1 MFQGKQLETVGETAC
16 PLCNVAFSQLVT
28 YRQHVYQHMYPYVC
42 QQCEE
47 RFRTDPVKVLH
58 TCSETIYK
66 CEMCMKQF
74 SSLLSLSQH
83 QVIHG
88 VPQFHCYEC
97 GRSFHHCVS
106 EFSCSVCHFTL
117 KILWQRLE
125 EITWTCTYIKMW
137 PCVFWWIITH
147 ILEKPV
153 VLMFMSEDSNI
164 CTVFFGR

>member
-16 PLCNVAFSQLVT
+16 PHCNVTFSQLVT
-28 YRQHVYQHMYPYVC
+28 FRQHVYQHVYPYVC

-47 RFRTDPVKVLH
+47 RLRTDPVKVLH
-58 TCSETIYK
+58 TCSETIFR
-66 CEMCMKQF
+66 CEMCTKQF

-106 EFSCSVCHFTL
+106 EFSCSVSLYTENFVA
-117 KILWQRLE
+117 KIGR
-125 EITWTCTYIKMW
+125 
-137 PCVFWWIITH
+137 
-147 ILEKPV
+147 
-153 VLMFMSEDSNI
+153 SNVNI
-164 CTVFFGR
+164 YMYKDMAVCCLVDHY